1 MERGERQ
8 ASSLTAQFLDSRRI
22 SRFFTR
28 ENYDSTFHRYSFS
41 FPPSFLPFVRSPSPS
56 SYRSSMYD
64 HLHYAKLALCKHGH
78 TYALSA
84 RVGLS
89 HVPRF
94 LLFRICQGINTR
106 SEAFVDH
113 SFPYFLFLY
122 SSIFFP
128 FFLVR
133 DEGFVEAFECNDRRC
148 AEIVEKEIHEFM
160 TRTCCRAS

>member
-1 MERGERQ
+1 M
-8 ASSLTAQFLDSRRI
+8 TAQFLDSRRI

-28 ENYDSTFHRYSFS
+28 ENYDSRAVDSTFHRYSFS
-41 FPPSFLPFVRSPSPS
+41 FPPSFLRSSSPS

-122 SSIFFP
+122 SSIFFL
-128 FFLVR
+128 FFS
-133 DEGFVEAFECNDRRC
+133 FETRVSWKRSNVTIGDARKSSRRRY
-148 AEIVEKEIHEFM
+148 M
-160 TRTCCRAS
+160 NL